1 MAAGAVFMLAV
12 VSAGTAVMFTMMFS
26 VVAACHVRI
35 IRQRAGQKRLD
46 SLIRIALD
54 AAVEGNAGLCKGCF
68 GASADTAAD
77 KSIHGKAF

>member
-1 MAAGAVFMLAV
+1 MLAV

-54 AAVEGNAGLCKGCF
+54 AAVEGNAGLCKGTHSREL
-68 GASADTAAD
+68 AREADVVFRLKRGTLVTA
-77 KSIHGKAF
+77 